1 MVNQPMDA
9 VRSPGRTVATRV
21 RELRSWRGAIGL
33 GGVAAGAIM
42 ITGAFLP
49 WVTTFAGLIAIPG
62 VRGSNGR
69 MLAAAGAVIA
79 LAGIAHVLRG
89 GRWSRWVI
97 GLAGFLA
104 TGFSGFLL
112 LQLAA
117 SLRSLSSDSM
127 VAGQAGPG
135 LWVTAAGSALA
146 FATMFLPAS
155 AQETVADP
163 ADSPG
168 LRAWAADFGSTGL
181 RRGLQITLG
190 VLWLADGA
198 LQLQPFMFGRGFVNQ
213 ILMPA
218 YMGSPAGVTGPA
230 LAVTRLILHAPA
242 AWNAAFAITQLLL
255 GAGLLWRPAVRAA
268 LAGSVVWALAVW
280 WFGESLGGVLSGMA
294 SPLTGAPGAV
304 ILYALLAVLAWPLAS
319 RTMQASTAQASTAQ
333 ASTAQASTGQ
343 AGQTQPRTQGA
354 DHRDAG
360 PVAAGSP
367 LGLTGAR
374 VAWLV
379 LWGSFA
385 YFILQ
390 AANRAPGA
398 VRDTFAGLT
407 AGEPGWIAAM
417 DRAVASAAGGHGLAI
432 SIGLAVVFVAAGL
445 GVFWPATTRPAL
457 VLSVIVALAIWV
469 LGENFGAIATGQGTD
484 PNTGLLLV
492 ALAAAFWPLTRRPAA
507 PVSPGHDQEP
517 VLAEGKAA

>member
-1 MVNQPMDA
+1 MVNQSMDA
-9 VRSPGRTVATRV
+9 VREPARTAATPGSA
-21 RELRSWRGAIGL
+21 LRSWRGAVGL
-33 GGVAAGAIM
+33 TGLAAGAIM

-49 WVTTFAGLIAIPG
+49 WVTTFAGLIGIAG

-69 MLAAAGAVIA
+69 ILAAAGAVIA
-79 LAGIAHVLRG
+79 LAGLVHLLRG
-89 GRWSRWVI
+89 DRWSRWLI
-97 GLAGFLA
+97 GIAGFLA

-117 SLRSLSSDSM
+117 SLRSLSTDSM

-155 AQETVADP
+155 AQEATEGRDN
-163 ADSPG
+163 SLG
-168 LRAWAADFGSTGL
+168 LRAWAADFESTGL

-213 ILMPA
+213 ILTPA

-230 LAVTRLILHAPA
+230 MAFTRLVLHAPA

-268 LAGSVVWALAVW
+268 LAGSIGWALAVW
-280 WFGESLGGVLSGMA
+280 WFGEGLGGVLTGLA

-304 ILYALLAVLAWPLAS
+304 ILYALLAVLAWPRA
-319 RTMQASTAQASTAQ
+319 RAE
-333 ASTAQASTGQ
+333 
-343 AGQTQPRTQGA
+343 GA
-354 DHRDAG
+354 DGRDAG

-374 VAWLV
+374 VAWLL

-398 VRDTFAGLT
+398 ARDTFASLA

-417 DRAVASAAGGHGLAI
+417 DRGIASAAGGHGLAI

-445 GVFWPATTRPAL
+445 GVFWSATTRAAL
-457 VLSVIVALAIWV
+457 LLGVIVALAIWV
-469 LGENFGAIATGQGTD
+469 LGENLGEIATGQGTD

-507 PVSPGHDQEP
+507 AVSAGHDQEP
-517 VLAEGKAA
+517 VLAEDKAA

>member
-1 MVNQPMDA
+1 MVNRPLDA

-21 RELRSWRGAIGL
+21 RGLRSWRGAIGL
-33 GGVAAGAIM
+33 SGVAAGAIM

-62 VRGSNGR
+62 VRGGNGR

-79 LAGIAHVLRG
+79 LAGIAHALRG

-127 VAGQAGPG
+127 VASQAGPG

-155 AQETVADP
+155 AQDATADR
-163 ADSPG
+163 DNSPG

-198 LQLQPFMFGRGFVNQ
+198 FQLQPFMFGRGFVNQ
-213 ILMPA
+213 ILVPA

-230 LAVTRLILHAPA
+230 LAFTRLILHAPA

-255 GAGLLWRPAVRAA
+255 GAALLWRPTVRAA
-268 LAGSVVWALAVW
+268 LAGTIAWALAVW

-304 ILYALLAVLAWPLAS
+304 ILYALLAVLAWPRAS
-319 RTMQASTAQASTAQ
+319 TLQAS
-333 ASTAQASTGQ
+333 
-343 AGQTQPRTQGA
+343 P
-354 DHRDAG
+354 G

-398 VRDTFAGLT
+398 ARDTFAGLA

-417 DRAVASAAGGHGLAI
+417 DRAIASAASGHGLAI

-445 GVFWPATTRPAL
+445 GVFWPASTRPAL
-457 VLSVIVALAIWV
+457 LLSGLAALAIWV
-469 LGENFGAIATGQGTD
+469 LGENFGELATGQGTD

-492 ALAAAFWPLTRRPAA
+492 VLAAAFWPLSRRRAA
-507 PVSPGHDQEP
+507 PVSAGHDQEP
-517 VLAEGKAA
+517 VLAEDKRA

>member
-21 RELRSWRGAIGL
+21 RDLRSWRGAVGL
-33 GGVAAGAIM
+33 SGVAAGAIM

-69 MLAAAGAVIA
+69 MLAAAGGVIA
-79 LAGIAHVLRG
+79 LAGIVHAVRG
-89 GRWSRWVI
+89 GRWSRWLI

-117 SLRSLSSDSM
+117 SLRSLSGDSM

-155 AQETVADP
+155 AQQTIEGQD
-163 ADSPG
+163 DSLG

-230 LAVTRLILHAPA
+230 LALSRLLLHAPA

-255 GAGLLWRPAVRAA
+255 AAGLLWRPAVRAA

-280 WFGESLGGVLSGMA
+280 WFGEGLGGVLSGMA

-304 ILYALLAVLAWPLAS
+304 ILYALLAVLAWPIA
-319 RTMQASTAQASTAQ
+319 RT
-333 ASTAQASTGQ
+333 GE
-343 AGQTQPRTQGA
+343 A
-354 DHRDAG
+354 DRRDAG
-360 PVAAGSP
+360 SVAAGSP

-398 VRDTFAGLT
+398 VRNTFAGLA
-407 AGEPGWIAAM
+407 AGEPGWIAAL
-417 DRAVASAAGGHGLAI
+417 DRSLAGAAGGHGLAI
-432 SIGLAVVFVAAGL
+432 SIGLAVVFVAAGPGHL
-445 GVFWPATTRPAL
+445 GGGRELRRDRDRAGHRPQHRPAP
-457 VLSVIVALAIWV
+457 
-469 LGENFGAIATGQGTD
+469 GGAGRR
-484 PNTGLLLV
+484 V
-492 ALAAAFWPLTRRPAA
+492 LAADPPPGCTRFGW
-507 PVSPGHDQEP
+507 S
-517 VLAEGKAA
+517 

>member
-1 MVNQPMDA
+1 MVNQSMDA
-9 VRSPGRTVATRV
+9 ARSPAGTAATGFRARRSWEV
-21 RELRSWRGAIGL
+21 LRSWRGAVGL
-33 GGVAAGAIM
+33 SGMAAGAIM

-49 WVTTFAGLIAIPG
+49 WVTTFAGLIGIPG

-79 LAGIAHVLRG
+79 LAGIVHAVRG

-117 SLRSLSSDSM
+117 SLRSLSTDSM
-127 VAGQAGPG
+127 VAGQSGPG

-155 AQETVADP
+155 AQQSVVRRDGAP
-163 ADSPG
+163 PG
-168 LRAWAADFGSTGL
+168 LRAWAGDLKSTGA
-181 RRGLQITLG
+181 RRGLQIALG
-190 VLWLADGA
+190 GLWLADGA

-230 LAVTRLILHAPA
+230 LAFTRLVLHDPG
-242 AWNAAFAITQLLL
+242 AWNTAFAVTQLLL
-255 GAGLLWRPAVRAA
+255 GAALLWRPTVRAA

-280 WFGESLGGVLSGMA
+280 WMGEGLGGVLSGSA
-294 SPLTGAPGAV
+294 TPLTGAPGAV
-304 ILYALLAVLAWPLAS
+304 ILYALVAVLAWPA
-319 RTMQASTAQASTAQ
+319 R
-333 ASTAQASTGQ
+333 
-343 AGQTQPRTQGA
+343 AGRGT
-354 DHRDAG
+354 DG
-360 PVAAGSP
+360 PVAAGSA

-398 VRDTFAGLT
+398 LRDTFAGLA

-417 DRAVASAAGGHGLAI
+417 DKGLASAAGTQGLAI

-445 GVFWPATTRPAL
+445 GVFWAATTRAAL
-457 VLSVIVALAIWV
+457 LLSVIAAVVIWV
-469 LGENFGAIATGQGTD
+469 LGENFGAIATGRGTD
-484 PNTGLLLV
+484 PSTGLVLV
-492 ALAAAFWPLTRRPAA
+492 ALAAAYWPRRRRPAGA
-507 PVSPGHDQEP
+507 VSHDQGNVP
-517 VLAEGKAA
+517 VMAQEEMA

>member
-9 VRSPGRTVATRV
+9 VRPPGRTVATRV

-33 GGVAAGAIM
+33 IGVAAGAIM

-79 LAGIAHVLRG
+79 LAGIAHALRC
-89 GRWSRWVI
+89 GRWSRWLI

-155 AQETVADP
+155 AQEAIAGQD
-163 ADSPG
+163 DSLG
-168 LRAWAADFGSTGL
+168 LRAWAADFGSTGP
-181 RRGLQITLG
+181 RRCLQITLG

-213 ILMPA
+213 ILVPA

-230 LAVTRLILHAPA
+230 LAFIRLVLHAPA

-268 LAGSVVWALAVW
+268 LAGSVFWALAVW
-280 WFGESLGGVLSGMA
+280 WVGEGLGGVLSGMA

-319 RTMQASTAQASTAQ
+319 TVQASTV
-333 ASTAQASTGQ
+333 Q
-343 AGQTQPRTQGA
+343 AGKVLAGKVLARAGGSRGA
-354 DHRDAG
+354 DRQDAG
-360 PVAAGSP
+360 SVAAGSP

-398 VRDTFAGLT
+398 VRNTFAGLA

-417 DRAVASAAGGHGLAI
+417 DRGIASAAAGHGLAI

-457 VLSVIVALAIWV
+457 LLSVIAALAIWV
-469 LGENFGAIATGQGTD
+469 LGENFGEIATGQGTD

-492 ALAAAFWPLTRRPAA
+492 ALAAAFWPLTRRPGA
-507 PVSPGHDQEP
+507 PVSAGHDQEP
-517 VLAEGKAA
+517 VLAEDKAA

>member
-9 VRSPGRTVATRV
+9 VRSPDRTVATRV
-21 RELRSWRGAIGL
+21 RALRSWRGAVGL
-33 GGVAAGAIM
+33 SGVAAGALM

-49 WVTTFAGLIAIPG
+49 WVTTFAGLIGIPG

-69 MLAAAGAVIA
+69 MLAVAGAVIA
-79 LAGIAHVLRG
+79 LAGIAHAVRG

-117 SLRSLSSDSM
+117 SLRSLSTDSM
-127 VAGQAGPG
+127 VAGQSGPG

-155 AQETVADP
+155 AQQTMVRRDDA
-163 ADSPG
+163 SPG
-168 LRAWAADFGSTGL
+168 LRAWAADHDSTGL
-181 RRGLQITLG
+181 RRGIQIALG
-190 VLWLADGA
+190 TAWLADGA

-218 YMGSPAGVTGPA
+218 YMGSPSGVTGPA
-230 LAVTRLILHAPA
+230 LAFTRLVLHAPA
-242 AWNAAFAITQLLL
+242 TWDAAFAVTQLLL
-255 GAGLLWRPAVRAA
+255 GAALLWRPAVRAG
-268 LAGSVVWALAVW
+268 LAASIVWALAVW
-280 WFGESLGGVLSGMA
+280 WFGEGLGGVLSGSA

-304 ILYALLAVLAWPLAS
+304 ILYALLAVLAWPTPIQTAPAGR
-319 RTMQASTAQASTAQ
+319 RT
-333 ASTAQASTGQ
+333 
-343 AGQTQPRTQGA
+343 
-354 DHRDAG
+354 DG

-379 LWGSFA
+379 LWGSSA
-385 YFILQ
+385 YLMLQ
-390 AANRAPGA
+390 ASNRAPDA
-398 VRDTFAGLT
+398 LRSTFAGL
-407 AGEPGWIAAM
+407 ASGEPGWIAAM
-417 DRAVASAAGGHGLAI
+417 DRGVASAAASHSLAI

-445 GVFWPATTRPAL
+445 GVFWSATTRAAL
-457 VLSVIVALAIWV
+457 LLSVIVAVAIWV
-469 LGENFGAIATGQGTD
+469 LGENFGAIATGRGTD

-492 ALAAAFWPLTRRPAA
+492 LLAAAFWPLRRRPAGA
-507 PVSPGHDQEP
+507 VSGDHSPVPARVEEEM
-517 VLAEGKAA
+517 A

>member
-33 GGVAAGAIM
+33 SGVAAGAIM

-79 LAGIAHVLRG
+79 LAGIAHALRG
-89 GRWSRWVI
+89 ARWSRWVI

-127 VAGQAGPG
+127 VAAQAGPG

-155 AQETVADP
+155 AQETVEGRVDP
-163 ADSPG
+163 PG

-198 LQLQPFMFGRGFVNQ
+198 FQLQPFMFGRGFVNQ

-280 WFGESLGGVLSGMA
+280 WFGEGLGGVLSGMA

-304 ILYALLAVLAWPLAS
+304 ILYALLAVLAWPIAS
-319 RTMQASTAQASTAQ
+319 STMQASTM
-333 ASTAQASTGQ
+333 QASTGQ
-343 AGQTQPRTQGA
+343 ASTGQARTEQA
-354 DHRDAG
+354 DRRDVG

-398 VRDTFAGLT
+398 VRDTLAGLA

-417 DRAVASAAGGHGLAI
+417 DRAIASAAGGHGLAI

-457 VLSVIVALAIWV
+457 LLSVIVALAIWV
-469 LGENFGAIATGQGTD
+469 LGENFGEIATGQGTD

>member
-1 MVNQPMDA
+1 MINQPMDA
-9 VRSPGRTVATRV
+9 ARSPGRTVATRV
-21 RELRSWRGAIGL
+21 RELRSWRGAVGL
-33 GGVAAGAIM
+33 SGVAAGAIM

-49 WVTTFAGLIAIPG
+49 WVTTFAGLIGIPG
-62 VRGSNGR
+62 VRGSNGQL
-69 MLAAAGAVIA
+69 LAAAGIVIA
-79 LAGIAHVLRG
+79 AAGIGHALRG
-89 GRWSRWVI
+89 GRWSRWLI

-117 SLRSLSSDSM
+117 SLRSLSTDSM

-155 AQETVADP
+155 AQGSIAGPD
-163 ADSPG
+163 DSLG
-168 LRAWAADFGSTGL
+168 LRAWAADFGSAGL

-198 LQLQPFMFGRGFVNQ
+198 FQLQPFMFGRGFVNQ

-218 YMGSPAGVTGPA
+218 YMGSPAGVTGPP
-230 LAVTRLILHAPA
+230 LAFTRLVLHAPA
-242 AWNAAFAITQLLL
+242 AWNTAFAITQLLL
-255 GAGLLWRPAVRAA
+255 GAGLLWRPTVRAA
-268 LAGSVVWALAVW
+268 LSGSVVWALAVW
-280 WFGESLGGVLSGMA
+280 WFGEGLGGVLSGSA

-304 ILYALLAVLAWPLAS
+304 ILYAVLAVLAWPL
-319 RTMQASTAQASTAQ
+319 TGTAQAS
-333 ASTAQASTGQ
+333 
-343 AGQTQPRTQGA
+343 PRRPAPCGPA
-354 DHRDAG
+354 PKRRAPAEGCRRDVG
-360 PVAAGSP
+360 SVAAGARWA
-367 LGLTGAR
+367 GAR

-390 AANRAPGA
+390 TANRAPGA
-398 VRDTFAGLT
+398 VRDTFAGLA

-417 DRAVASAAGGHGLAI
+417 DRAVASVAGDHGLAI
-432 SIGLAVVFVAAGL
+432 SISLAVVFVAAGL

-469 LGENFGAIATGQGTD
+469 LGENFGELATGQGTD

-492 ALAAAFWPLTRRPAA
+492 ALAAVFWPLTRRRAA
-507 PVSPGHDQEP
+507 PDSAGHDQELA
-517 VLAEGKAA
+517 LAEDKAA